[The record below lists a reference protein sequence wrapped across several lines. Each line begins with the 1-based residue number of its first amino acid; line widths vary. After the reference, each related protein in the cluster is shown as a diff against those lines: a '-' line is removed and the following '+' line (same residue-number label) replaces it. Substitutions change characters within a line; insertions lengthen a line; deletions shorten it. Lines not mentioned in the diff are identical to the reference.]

1 MTRPDHPEDRNEPLS
16 EDRLAP
22 GKPDEDLRT
31 WPDPPQERIY
41 NPNSQAWEAPSPE
54 QPTVT
59 TPWEVKDFSWEE
71 DPVVYPQATNPSVTE
86 SEDSSRAV
94 GQSVPDN
101 LELSEDHEWTLANWT
116 QQVAFSED
124 GLDEIAIDN
133 GPSYSVSEPSTA
145 ANSATAN
152 SNDPWDDEHA
162 HLFASPE
169 LDLEFEHR
177 EQDVEP
183 VSPAPLV
190 DRAHR
195 SGPDPSPMEKAAAES
210 TPGKTVHVPG
220 NRPGKASSPRWRIPR
235 LQVPLKVRE
244 TLTRVKVP
252 PKVIGAMSAVGAS
265 PVVVQLRRFG
275 GWPWVFAI
283 GVSGATSMSAFSWL
297 AGLPPVP
304 NCNLL
309 VKAWSD
315 SERLYCADQ
324 AARKKDPK
332 ALTSALAMVG
342 EWNEKDPVYSQARK
356 LADDWSRSI
365 LVVADQKLDEGN
377 LDEAVKLAKQVPTY
391 SKVYDES
398 QELIKQ
404 WQTNWEEGD
413 RLLEEA
419 RTSIAKQ
426 DWGMA
431 TDQMRQLVQLGGDH
445 WQKRADK
452 LISEM
457 TIEQD
462 AFRQLNLAADK
473 ANYGSVDDIVNA
485 IQMASKI
492 DPQRA
497 ARKKVPESIDQWS
510 AKLVELSDS
519 YYKSGDYDQAAKAA
533 QNVPPG
539 TKAEADAI
547 ALGQLSQAKLV
558 SQQDS
563 PLAYAEAWALASQVP
578 SQSKVAPEV
587 VPEQEKWEAQ
597 VQSWSQVEFAK
608 WFTRLDQVF
617 GYQLAI
623 DHATLV
629 DSDSPRRVEAQTLVA
644 QWTRQVDSVMDRQYL
659 ARARQ
664 LASTGK
670 PEDLTA
676 AISQAGQI
684 KPESPLRAQAQG
696 LIAEWAS
703 SAQKREDQP
712 ILDKALALAK
722 TGDLDGA
729 INTAEQIGSNR
740 YLYDDAQQAIAGW
753 VGEIQTKEDRPILNE
768 AESLARN
775 GQLSSAINRASDI
788 SPGRALYGEAQ
799 DRIAAWSSEL
809 NPSSPPSPVAE
820 EEPPPESRQ
829 EEAYYV
835 EPEPEPEPY
844 FEPEPPPLPE
854 EPAPEE
860 FIEEEFV
867 DSTVG
872 ETDTGVPPESIQEEF

>member
-1 MTRPDHPEDRNEPLS
+1 MTRPDHPEDRAEQDREPLS
-16 EDRLAP
+16 EDRFAP
-22 GKPDEDLRT
+22 GTPNDDLHA
-31 WPDPPQERIY
+31 WPDLPQERTY
-41 NPNSQAWEAPSPE
+41 NPNAQASRPE
-54 QPTVT
+54 QPTIPK
-59 TPWEVKDFSWEE
+59 PWEIQNFSWDDNSVVSPQTVGPTAANPEE
-71 DPVVYPQATNPSVTE
+71 PPM
-86 SEDSSRAV
+86 AV
-94 GQSVPDN
+94 GGDIPDN

-116 QQVAFSED
+116 QQVAFSDDIED
-124 GLDEIAIDN
+124 GMDDA
-133 GPSYSVSEPSTA
+133 PPYSTEHA
-145 ANSATAN
+145 ATAN
-152 SNDPWDDEHA
+152 ANDPWDDEHA

-169 LDLEFEHR
+169 LDLEFERR
-177 EQDVEP
+177 EQDVVP

-190 DRAHR
+190 NHTRP
-195 SGPDPSPMEKAAAES
+195 SGPGPSLEQATAASTDSTEEKATHTTSE
-210 TPGKTVHVPG
+210 
-220 NRPGKASSPRWRIPR
+220 RPGKASIPRWPIPK
-235 LQVPLKVRE
+235 LQVPTKVRE
-244 TLTRVKVP
+244 TLARVKVP
-252 PKVIGAMSAVGAS
+252 SPVIGAMTAVGAS

-275 GWPWVFAI
+275 GWPWVLAI
-283 GVSGATSMSAFSWL
+283 GVSGATSMSAFAWL

-304 NCNLL
+304 NCNRL

-342 EWNEKDPVYSQARK
+342 EWDEKDPVYSQARK

-377 LDEAVKLAKQVPTY
+377 LDEAIKLAKQVPTY
-391 SKVYDES
+391 SKVYQES
-398 QELIKQ
+398 QDLIQQ

-473 ANYGSVDDIVNA
+473 ANYGSVDDIVDA

-519 YYKSGDYDQAAKAA
+519 YYDSGDFEQAAKAA

-563 PLAYAEAWALASQVP
+563 PLAYAEAWALAAQVP

-587 VPEQEKWEAQ
+587 APEQEKWEAQ

-623 DHATLV
+623 DHAALV
-629 DSDSPRRVEAQTLVA
+629 DQSSPRRP
-644 QWTRQVDSVMDRQYL
+644 VD
-659 ARARQ
+659 
-664 LASTGK
+664 
-670 PEDLTA
+670 P
-676 AISQAGQI
+676 AG
-684 KPESPLRAQAQG
+684 
-696 LIAEWAS
+696 
-703 SAQKREDQP
+703 
-712 ILDKALALAK
+712 
-722 TGDLDGA
+722 
-729 INTAEQIGSNR
+729 
-740 YLYDDAQQAIAGW
+740 
-753 VGEIQTKEDRPILNE
+753 
-768 AESLARN
+768 
-775 GQLSSAINRASDI
+775 
-788 SPGRALYGEAQ
+788 
-799 DRIAAWSSEL
+799 
-809 NPSSPPSPVAE
+809 
-820 EEPPPESRQ
+820 
-829 EEAYYV
+829 
-835 EPEPEPEPY
+835 
-844 FEPEPPPLPE
+844 
-854 EPAPEE
+854 
-860 FIEEEFV
+860 
-867 DSTVG
+867 
-872 ETDTGVPPESIQEEF
+872 